1 MARLISS
8 KVTIASTGWET
19 LYATES
25 ALPRGTE
32 AFVTGILI
40 SNATGSSADVDF
52 AIVESESDTP
62 VAADNINSAAQ
73 TVANGAVAKALIPT
87 STEIDKIAIGRGQTL
102 KAKSTVA
109 GVVVRV
115 FGTQGAEDTL
125 VGLQAAA

>member
-1 MARLISS
+1 MARLITS

-73 TVANGAVAKALIPT
+73 TVANGAVAKALMPT
-87 STEIDKIAIGRGQTL
+87 STLPIGRGQTL